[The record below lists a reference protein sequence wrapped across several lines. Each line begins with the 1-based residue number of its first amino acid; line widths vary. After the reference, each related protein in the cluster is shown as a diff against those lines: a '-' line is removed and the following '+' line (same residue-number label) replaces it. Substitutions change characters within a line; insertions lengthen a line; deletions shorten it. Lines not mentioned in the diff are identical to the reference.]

1 MKGLIKMTKKIKE
14 IYKKDATIN
23 NIHFAWGWDLPAT
36 DVDCLF
42 VEYKYPNEPKAI
54 IEYKHDNWDKNF
66 SKGPIQALEKLSERA
81 ELPFFIVIW
90 TTFPEVLFRI
100 FPMNEF
106 AKLELAEHNIRE
118 TPIKAEEVI
127 TEVQYVNFMTFI
139 RREQ

>member
-1 MKGLIKMTKKIKE
+1 MTKKIKE

-36 DVDCLF
+36 DIDALF

-66 SKGPIQALEKLSERA
+66 SKGPIKTLEILSERA
-81 ELPFFIVIW
+81 KMPFFIVIW

-100 FPMNEF
+100 FPINEY
-106 AKLELAEHNIRE
+106 AKLELAEHNINKK
-118 TPIKAEEVI
+118 PVKAEEVI
-127 TEVQYVNFMTFI
+127 TEEQYVDFMTFI